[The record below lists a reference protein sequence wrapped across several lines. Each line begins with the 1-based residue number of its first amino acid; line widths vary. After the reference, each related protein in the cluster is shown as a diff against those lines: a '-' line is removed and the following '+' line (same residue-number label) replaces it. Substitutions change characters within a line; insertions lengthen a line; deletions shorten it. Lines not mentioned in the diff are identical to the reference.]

1 MRSIASELAL
11 ILKLFR
17 HDAAR
22 QRKRLALTV
31 AAVAWGTLSIVM
43 LLSFGE
49 GLKRSITKGARG
61 LGDGIGI
68 LWPGATTRAWQGLP
82 SGRAIH
88 LREDDRELLKAR
100 IPELAAISAEYAR
113 YDSVAVGKKRM
124 NVRVRGVDPC
134 FGELRK
140 LMPRA
145 GGRFLNERDVAEK
158 RRVVFLGEELAQDLF
173 GSEDAALGRTVEI
186 RQTPFLVIGVAEHK
200 LQMNMYNG
208 PDSKQATLPSSS
220 FKSMFNAAAPE
231 NFVYRAASLE
241 LGDAVRSEIYR
252 VLGSVRR
259 FDPDDERALGLWDTR
274 KMQRINAQLSLG
286 VQIFLGIIGALT
298 LLVGGMGVANVMFA
312 VVKERTREIGVKM
325 ALGAKARQ
333 IMLPFVFEGLL
344 ITLLGGLLGTLLS
357 LSLITVLAA
366 LPLKGPAFE
375 ILGRPSF
382 APGVALATALT
393 MGTIGM
399 LAGLFPARRAALINP
414 AVSLRYE

>member
-1 MRSIASELAL
+1 MRSITSELAL
-11 ILKLFR
+11 VLKLFG

-68 LWPGATTRAWQGLP
+68 LWPGATTRVWQGLP
-82 SGRAIH
+82 SGRAIG

-100 IPELAAISAEYAR
+100 IPELAAISAEYAK
-113 YDSVAVGKKRM
+113 YDSVAVGKKRL

-134 FGELRK
+134 FGELRN
-140 LMPRA
+140 LVPRA

-173 GSEDAALGRTVEI
+173 GSEDVALGRTVEI
-186 RQTPFLVIGVAEHK
+186 RQTPFLVIGVAQHK
-200 LQMNMYNG
+200 LQMGMYEG
-208 PDSKQATLPSSS
+208 PDSKQATLPSST
-220 FKSMFNAAAPE
+220 FKSMFNATHPE
-231 NFVYRAASLE
+231 NFVYRAASRE
-241 LGDAVRSEIYR
+241 LGDQVRSEIYR
-252 VLGSVRR
+252 VLGGVRR
-259 FDPDDERALGLWDTR
+259 FDPDDEHALGLWDTR
-274 KMQRINAQLSLG
+274 KMQRINGQMSLG
-286 VQIFLGIIGALT
+286 IQMFLGVIGALT

-344 ITLLGGLLGTLLS
+344 ITLLGGLVGTLLS
-357 LSLITVLAA
+357 LGLILVLAA

-375 ILGRPSF
+375 ILGRPTFS
-382 APGVALATALT
+382 PGVALATAVTL
-393 MGTIGM
+393 GTIGM
-399 LAGLFPARRAALINP
+399 LAGLFPARRAALVEP